1 MAALTESIAVDSS
14 SVNPKETLSDSQQ
27 NGSTCQAISNKNPE
41 TNDENS
47 CSTEKSAE
55 DVMKEENEN
64 KPKFIEAPIPKVN
77 PWTVNRNVP
86 QQGGPLKPS
95 ARHFLGKALRPI
107 CLCSFPICVCL
118 CVNTGVRGNRLHM
131 ATCEKSDKTEKC
143 SFYMWICKM

>member
-1 MAALTESIAVDSS
+1 MAALTESTAVDSP
-14 SVNPKETLSDSQQ
+14 SVNPKEALSDSQQ

-47 CSTEKSAE
+47 CSIEKSAE

-77 PWTVNRNVP
+77 PWTVNRSGP

-95 ARHFLGKALRPI
+95 ARHFLGKGLRPI
-107 CLCSFPICVCL
+107 CLCSFTI
-118 CVNTGVRGNRLHM
+118 
-131 ATCEKSDKTEKC
+131 
-143 SFYMWICKM
+143 